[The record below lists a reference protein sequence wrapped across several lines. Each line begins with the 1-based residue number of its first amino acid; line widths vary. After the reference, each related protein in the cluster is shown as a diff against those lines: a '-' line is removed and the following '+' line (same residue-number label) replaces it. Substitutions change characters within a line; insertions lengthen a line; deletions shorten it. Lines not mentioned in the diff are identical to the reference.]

1 MKRLTLIL
9 PLILSLASLYAE
21 TACWYTS
28 TEPGYFTA
36 SGPLFDD
43 GMKGAA
49 SNTIP
54 LGTVVEISNTAT
66 GTSTITTITDTLPE
80 LPEGRTLAFT
90 LRVADDLR
98 AKDSGLAEVKVST
111 IREGTI
117 SRKNSSDTGWYKYD
131 LGLFDDPKDASE
143 LYFRLIDN
151 GLMPYAKAEKNGI
164 RIEVRHVMAY
174 QQQDAED
181 RIALSGIK
189 AGKAEAEANPYL

>member
-1 MKRLTLIL
+1 MT
-9 PLILSLASLYAE
+9 
-21 TACWYTS
+21 
-28 TEPGYFTA
+28 
-36 SGPLFDD
+36 
-43 GMKGAA
+43 
-49 SNTIP
+49 NTH
-54 LGTVVEISNTAT
+54 LES
-66 GTSTITTITDTLPE
+66 
-80 LPEGRTLAFT
+80 
-90 LRVADDLR
+90 
-98 AKDSGLAEVKVST
+98 
-111 IREGTI
+111 I

-131 LGLFDDPKDASE
+131 LGLFEDPKDASE